1 MGSEAETGVQGIS
14 MNIKKEC
21 IKKVLACKPC
31 HEILI
36 KIG

>member
-1 MGSEAETGVQGIS
+1 MGSEAETRVQGLS
-14 MNIKKEC
+14 LNIKEEC
-21 IKKVLACKPC
+21 VKKVLACKPC